1 MYMLRSLVPRP
12 SASSA
17 PCAEEAE
24 GLGTRLHVTCA
35 RHTYMYTVLS
45 IPKKLGIS
53 ILYTIVPN
61 TINTLM
67 QERKRR
73 AKFSYNIYV
82 STCTPV
88 FSGSLEEHREG

>member
-1 MYMLRSLVPRP
+1 MRGGGRRP
-12 SASSA
+12 GN
-17 PCAEEAE
+17 EA
-24 GLGTRLHVTCA
+24 TCYV
-35 RHTYMYTVLS
+35 RKTYVYMYTVLS